1 MIPVE
6 TLLLHTP
13 PPSSLFLSEYPEP
26 LLVKLLKSELE
37 EAFFVRGTK
46 TDDMNW
52 DFEDVSA
59 FLLLSLCLV
68 PFRGGLNQQ

>member
-13 PPSSLFLSEYPEP
+13 PPSSPFFSEYPEP

-59 FLLLSLCLV
+59 FLLL
-68 PFRGGLNQQ
+68 